1 MWLEETRGSRIN
13 VNRVEEALATVPAEQ
28 RAALLL
34 RDVEGFSYE
43 EIAHITASEV
53 GTVKSRIHRGRLAVR
68 NALVRRGWRG
78 SAG

>member
-1 MWLEETRGSRIN
+1 MGI
-13 VNRVEEALATVPAEQ
+13 VEDALRLLPAEQ

-43 EIAHITASEV
+43 EIARITVTEV

-68 NALVRRGWRG
+68 NVLVTRGWRS